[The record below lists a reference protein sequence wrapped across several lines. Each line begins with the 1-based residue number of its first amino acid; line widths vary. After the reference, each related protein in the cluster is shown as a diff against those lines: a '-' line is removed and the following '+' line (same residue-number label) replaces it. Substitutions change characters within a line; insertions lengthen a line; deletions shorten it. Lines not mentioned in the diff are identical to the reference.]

1 MVLQPPRFRS
11 SKSKELLEETKIHC
25 PMHCYHAPLHEQIEE
40 MKKEVLPKSLVQRIV
55 VVFHKLGSCFH
66 LVFRAVHLMIVFSP
80 TVLTSWILFFPSL
93 RVYWYRLLVATLQV
107 TGSLFMKLG
116 QWASTRPDILPIEL
130 CKRLSTLHS
139 TTKCVDYPIMF
150 RTIERELGKPV
161 NEVFD
166 RIIET
171 PVGSGCIAQVYKAR
185 LRGSS
190 EWVAIKVKRPN
201 VDESFTRDL
210 QLVNF
215 FARCI
220 SVIPFTQY
228 IAPVLTAELFTKAVQ
243 QQLDFRIEAINLIH
257 FNDNFRVDFCH
268 GDDT

>member
-1 MVLQPPRFRS
+1 MLDLKLLQKNPEVVAAALAKRHSPLNMRTFEELDNKRR
-11 SKSKELLEETKIHC
+11 ELLAQVEALKAERNR
-25 PMHCYHAPLHEQIEE
+25 AS
-40 MKKEVLPKSLVQRIV
+40 V
-55 VVFHKLGSCFH
+55 H

-80 TVLTSWILFFPSL
+80 TVLTSWILFVPSL

-166 RIIET
+166 TIIET

-268 GDDT
+268 GDDA

>member
-25 PMHCYHAPLHEQIEE
+25 PMHCYYEPLHEQIEE
-40 MKKEVLPKSLVQRIV
+40 MKKEVLPKSLMQRIV
-55 VVFHKLGSCFH
+55 VVFHKLGSCFR

-80 TVLTSWILFFPSL
+80 TVLTSWILIFPSL

-139 TTKCVDYPIMF
+139 TTKCIDYPIMF
-150 RTIERELGKPV
+150 HIIERELGKPV

-166 RIIET
+166 TIIET

-190 EWVAIKVKRPN
+190 EWVAIKVKRPS

-268 GDDT
+268 GDDA